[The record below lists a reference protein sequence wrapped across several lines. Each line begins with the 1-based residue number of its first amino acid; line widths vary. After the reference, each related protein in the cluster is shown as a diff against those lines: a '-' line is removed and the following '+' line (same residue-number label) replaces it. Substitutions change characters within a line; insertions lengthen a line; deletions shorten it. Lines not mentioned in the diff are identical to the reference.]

1 MKEYQTITS
10 KKSVKSGVKS
20 MAAKAQTWSQVCKQ
34 LSGIGGYVEIGDG
47 QKVRP
52 IELMRSLNVNVT
64 KNSYK
69 PANIFDAWNERMKDG
84 KQVLVSKGVPY
95 MIVFNGYPYQ
105 LYKESTK
112 EVEKYVGVTVKQL
125 CPLVSAADKDT
136 NTVTVNAANVL
147 RGLQQSLYVDDT
159 LDAIEKSE
167 KKCAAMAEGWIN
179 LTRDRKSPAQWLHV
193 EKKNGEWYPYVSQE
207 EKESAAKKAAKQ
219 ARAELEDVLANYDM
233 GMLTDRE
240 YQNYVREAYENGVLS
255 EKEYKEWTKTA

>member
-34 LSGIGGYVEIGDG
+34 LSGIGGYVEIGDD

-69 PANIFDAWNERMKDG
+69 PADIFDAWNERMKDG
-84 KQVLVSKGVPY
+84 KQVLMSKGVPY
-95 MIVFNGYPYQ
+95 MIAFNGYPYQ

-112 EVEKYVGVTVKQL
+112 EEGKFVGVTVKQL
-125 CPLVSAADKDT
+125 CPLVSASDKGT

-159 LDAIEKSE
+159 LDAIEKSV
-167 KKCAAMAEGWIN
+167 KKCDSLKEGYIN
-179 LTRDRKSPAQWLHV
+179 LAIGKKSPARWVRV
-193 EKKNGEWYPYVSQE
+193 EKKDGLWCVYVSQE
-207 EKESAAKKAAKQ
+207 EKEAAAKKAARLAQ
-219 ARAELEDVLANYDM
+219 VASAEADYLM
-233 GMLTDRE
+233 GFITKEE
-240 YQNYVREAYENGVLS
+240 YEER
-255 EKEYKEWTKTA
+255 TKIA